1 MAGKR
6 AESLLELMYFIERF
20 TLNRAWTGLTDDEL
34 FWEPAPG
41 SWSIRPAA
49 ECRTATP
56 FVISDWIADMDSNE
70 ARLKEM
76 RAEAAQSQLE
86 VVGKELRGLMHK
98 AGER

>member
-1 MAGKR
+1 MRRVAAGGR
-6 AESLLELMYFIERF
+6 ETCLLRHS
-20 TLNRAWTGLTDDEL
+20 RSSG
-34 FWEPAPG
+34 
-41 SWSIRPAA
+41 
-49 ECRTATP
+49 
-56 FVISDWIADMDSNE
+56 MDANE

>member
-1 MAGKR
+1 
-6 AESLLELMYFIERF
+6 
-20 TLNRAWTGLTDDEL
+20 
-34 FWEPAPG
+34 
-41 SWSIRPAA
+41 
-49 ECRTATP
+49 
-56 FVISDWIADMDSNE
+56 MDSNE